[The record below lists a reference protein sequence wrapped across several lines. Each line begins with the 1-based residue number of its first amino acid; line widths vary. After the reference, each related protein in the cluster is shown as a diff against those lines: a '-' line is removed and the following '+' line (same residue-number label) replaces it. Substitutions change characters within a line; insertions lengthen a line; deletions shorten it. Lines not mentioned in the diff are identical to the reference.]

1 MSGSRLFRERSV
13 IFCATILGLFASSF
27 VALPAQPGGGAAT
40 KRFEVRGDR
49 SFLDGNEFKIWGIR
63 GGNVLMS
70 PAVSERFVRNLDN
83 MAAHGLNTLVLVVS
97 GTNTGWPDEWQARN
111 GFEPNGQL
119 KPAFAQRLEWVIRE
133 ADKRGMIVGVTVLSP
148 RIDQDMQGEEGL
160 KGAIQSTARFLTE
173 RKLRNVFVD
182 LMHEYN
188 HERADQDI
196 LKEPN
201 GAEKKAKMA
210 RWFKEVA
217 PQIPVGVCPTIDTGT
232 APEFPGADILII
244 QKSMPIPAKGFVINV
259 EMHKRDNYDTE
270 GVFSEAGFKQMY
282 KWFDDY
288 LKAPNA
294 GFVFHSGFIMG
305 VTGSDG
311 SAPHAEMGG
320 YGKSP
325 DDRGVRFY
333 YDWVRDNVGR
343 WEYPRHVSAKLA
355 AK

>member
-1 MSGSRLFRERSV
+1 MLAALTAG
-13 IFCATILGLFASSF
+13 AIL
-27 VALPAQPGGGAAT
+27 LPAAPARAAAGEPT
-40 KRFEVRGDR
+40 KKFEVRGER
-49 SFLDGNEFKIWGIR
+49 SHLDGHEFKVWGIR

-70 PAVSERFVRNLDN
+70 PAVTERFIRNLDN
-83 MAAHGLNTLVLVVS
+83 MAAHGLNGLIVVVS
-97 GTNTGWPDEWQARN
+97 GTNTGWPDEARARN
-111 GFEPNGQL
+111 GFENDGRF
-119 KPAFAQRLEWVIRE
+119 KPAFAGRLEWLIRE

-148 RIDQDMQGEEGL
+148 RIDQDMEGEAGI
-160 KGAIQSTARFLTE
+160 KRAIQETGRFLTE
-173 RKLRNVFVD
+173 RGLRNVFVD

-188 HERADQDI
+188 HQRVDQDL

-201 GAEKKAKMA
+201 GPEKKAKMA

-217 PQIPVGVCPTIDTGT
+217 PGIPVGVCSTIDTGS
-232 APEFPGADILII
+232 AIEFPGTDILIF
-244 QKSMPIPAKGFVINV
+244 QKSTPIPAKGYAINV

-270 GVFSEAGFKQMY
+270 GVFTEAGFTQMY
-282 KWFDDY
+282 KWFGDY

-294 GFVFHSGFIMG
+294 GFFFHSGFILG

-320 YGKSP
+320 YGKSAE
-325 DDRGVRFY
+325 DRGVRFY

-343 WEYPRHVSAKLA
+343 WEFPRHVPAKPA